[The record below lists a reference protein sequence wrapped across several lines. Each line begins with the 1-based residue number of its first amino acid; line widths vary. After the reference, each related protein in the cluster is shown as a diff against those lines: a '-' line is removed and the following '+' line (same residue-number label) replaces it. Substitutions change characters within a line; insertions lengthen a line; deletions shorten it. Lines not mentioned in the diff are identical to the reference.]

1 MQFLELVRKNVVR
14 GKLRSALTACG
25 VAVAIATVVT
35 LVGVSQGFR
44 RSATESFQSHNVD
57 MVVVRS
63 GTMQRNASS
72 LSEQLRRRLARL
84 NGVADVIPALTDRV
98 SLGKGGPLGIAVHG
112 WPADSHVWDTL
123 KITEG
128 HRPTEH
134 DRGTVLI
141 GSQLAQNLDKKVGDR
156 VEIELS
162 QFRVIGIYQ
171 SSNVF
176 ENSAAVLLLPDLQ
189 HLMDRVGQ
197 VSEFLIVLDKD
208 LTDRRKASQQV
219 QQHVEALT
227 DQRGQ
232 PLGLAALPTE
242 QYVNRNLEI
251 RLAGDMSWATSTIAL
266 VIGSIGVLNT
276 MLMSVMER
284 TQEIGV
290 LRAIGWRKSRIMR
303 LIVYESCLV
312 CLAGALAG
320 ILLSQGLVS
329 SLSRLPSAQGLVR
342 SDTSLSVIA
351 TGLGMAAAMGVI
363 GALYPAWRGAR
374 MQPTEALRY
383 E

>member
-1 MQFLELVRKNVVR
+1 MRFVELVRKNVVR
-14 GKLRSALTACG
+14 RKLRSALTACG

-44 RSATESFQSHNVD
+44 RSATESFRSHGVD
-57 MVVVRS
+57 MVVVCA
-63 GTMQRNASS
+63 GAVQRNASS
-72 LSEQLRRRLARL
+72 LSEQLRRRLTRL
-84 NGVADVIPALTDRV
+84 DGVAEVIPALTDRV

-123 KITEG
+123 KIIDG
-128 HRPTEH
+128 RRPMEH
-134 DRGTVLI
+134 DRGMVLV
-141 GSQLAQNLDKKVGDR
+141 GSQLARNLDKKVGDR
-156 VEIELS
+156 IDIELT
-162 QFRVIGIYQ
+162 QYRIVGVYQ

-189 HLMDRVGQ
+189 HLMDRNGQ
-197 VSEFLIVLDKD
+197 VSEFLIVLAKD
-208 LTDRRKASQQV
+208 TPDRREAIQQL

-242 QYVNRNLEI
+242 QYVSRNLEI

-266 VIGSIGVLNT
+266 LIGSIGVLNT

-290 LRAIGWRKSRIMR
+290 LRAIGWRRSRIMR
-303 LIVYESCLV
+303 LIVYESCVV
-312 CLAGALAG
+312 CLIGAVAG
-320 ILLSQGLVS
+320 IALSLALVS
-329 SLSRLPSAQGLVR
+329 SLSRLPSARGLVR
-342 SDTSLSVIA
+342 SDTSPAVVAI
-351 TGLGMAAAMGVI
+351 GLGMALAMGLI
-363 GALYPAWRGAR
+363 GALYPAWRGASL
-374 MQPTEALRY
+374 QPTEALRY

>member
-1 MQFLELVRKNVVR
+1 MRFAELVRKNVVR
-14 GKLRSALTACG
+14 RKLRSALTACG

-44 RSATESFQSHNVD
+44 RSATESFRSHGVD
-57 MVVVRS
+57 MVVVRA
-63 GTMQRNASS
+63 GAIQRTASS

-84 NGVADVIPALTDRV
+84 EGVADVIPSLTDRV

-112 WPADSHVWDTL
+112 WPADSNVWNTL
-123 KITEG
+123 KITSG

-141 GSQLAQNLDKKVGDR
+141 GSQLARNLDKKMGDK
-156 VEIELS
+156 VEIELTE
-162 QFRVIGIYQ
+162 FRVIGVYQ
-171 SSNVF
+171 SSNVM
-176 ENSAAVLLLPDLQ
+176 EDSAAILLLPDLQ
-189 HLMDRVGQ
+189 NLMDREGQ

-208 LTDRRKASQQV
+208 LPGRRQAIDDLQRR
-219 QQHVEALT
+219 VEALT

-242 QYVNRNLEI
+242 QYVSRNLEI

-290 LRAIGWRKSRIMR
+290 LRALGWRRSRIMR
-303 LIVYESCLV
+303 LIVYESCVV
-312 CLAGALAG
+312 CLAGALLG
-320 ILLSQGLVS
+320 ILLSLALVS

-342 SDTSLSVIA
+342 SDTSPSVIA
-351 TGLGMAAAMGVI
+351 TGFGMAVAMGII
-363 GALYPAWRGAR
+363 GAIYPAWHGAGL
-374 MQPTEALRY
+374 QPTEALRY